1 VSRRFAWQ
9 GVVGFAC
16 LLLACGCSGSRDRGA
31 GSRDAGGPVRL
42 VPDPSFSGARITV
55 VFADRNVRREQC
67 RFEWRRNGAPI
78 PGSSG
83 DALEPR
89 WFSRGDRIE
98 VVVVVPGAGG
108 GPERRIQ
115 AGVDV
120 VNSPP
125 IVMRVAVRPV
135 LSSGRAELT
144 AVPEAVDADG
154 DSLTYAYRW
163 FRNGQPFAPA
173 AGAILPMKGLAVSD
187 RIAVEVVAS
196 DGQSTSPPLRSDAAS
211 VDNQTPEFISD
222 PATPTPA
229 DSVFQYQ
236 AVASDPDGD
245 PLRYELVEG
254 PPGMTMTPEGG
265 VTWRLPTG
273 ADRSG
278 EYSVGLRALDP
289 KGAAA
294 TQRFSIR
301 LGTSP
306 AGR

>member
-1 VSRRFAWQ
+1 MSRRFALQ
-9 GVVGFAC
+9 GLVGFAC
-16 LLLACGCSGSRDRGA
+16 VLLVCSCSGSRERSTVPRGA
-31 GSRDAGGPVRL
+31 DGAVRL
-42 VPDPSFSGARITV
+42 APDPSFAGTRIAV
-55 VFADRNVRREQC
+55 VFADRNLRPEQC
-67 RFEWRRNGAPI
+67 RFEWRINGRPI
-78 PGSSG
+78 PAGSSG
-83 DALEPR
+83 ELEPR
-89 WFSRGDRIE
+89 WFSRGDRVE
-98 VVVVVPGAGG
+98 VVVVAPGTGG
-108 GPERRIQ
+108 APERRIQ

-125 IVMRVAVRPV
+125 TVMRVAVRPV
-135 LSSGRAELT
+135 LTSGRAELM

-187 RIAVEVVAS
+187 RIAVEAVAS
-196 DGQSTSPPLRSDAAS
+196 DGQDTSPPLRSDAAS
-211 VDNQTPEFISD
+211 IDNQAPEFSSSPTT
-222 PATPTPA
+222 PAPA

-245 PLRYELVEG
+245 ALRYELVEG
-254 PPGMTMTPEGG
+254 PPGMTMTPEGR
-265 VTWRLPTG
+265 VTWRLPAG

-278 EYSVGLRALDP
+278 EYSVSLRALDP
-289 KGAAA
+289 KGDAA